1 MKEQEEV
8 KRADDEE
15 EDITK
20 IVIEDLKVEE
30 FNDQEEQRLKN
41 DDLSVK

>member
-30 FNDQEEQRLKN
+30 FNDQEELPSKKVEVV
-41 DDLSVK
+41 DE

>member
-1 MKEQEEV
+1 MKELEEV
-8 KRADDEE
+8 KRAGDEK

-20 IVIEDLKVEE
+20 IVIEDLIVEE

-41 DDLSVK
+41 NDLSVK